1 MSGRFIRVSG
11 CCELDQ
17 EFPTWLTIWPRDK
30 MDKLF
35 HAQTIRTGN
44 ATFDKRFNL
53 SSDNEQEAL
62 RILNSSR
69 TERILN
75 LTDRSFG
82 KFSINL
88 NRDGKLYIAVH
99 SGQAFFDIGKGTENP
114 GQLRQRYAREMVY
127 RHGGCIPHLQ
137 SLRYNLYPD
146 RRFLFYENQYTMK
159 YWMI

>member
-1 MSGRFIRVSG
+1 MRREIYTGQWML
-11 CCELDQ
+11 CELDQ

-53 SSDNEQEAL
+53 SSDNEQGSTSYPEQQPDRADPESDGQIFWEIFHQSEPGREAVYCSPQ
-62 RILNSSR
+62 RAGI
-69 TERILN
+69 
-75 LTDRSFG
+75 
-82 KFSINL
+82 
-88 NRDGKLYIAVH
+88 
-99 SGQAFFDIGKGTENP
+99 FDIGKGNRKSRAAPSALCP
-114 GQLRQRYAREMVY
+114 GNEVVY

-146 RRFLFYENQYTMK
+146 RRFCFMK
-159 YWMI
+159 INTL